1 MTRQSEYMEAFFGV
15 ELGAKFSDMVNELRE
30 LEVNLKDLS
39 QEMSKLGGSL
49 QPEEFRGV
57 LKECRAQTY
66 EFAQQ
71 VKDVRQFLEFYLKSD
86 RTASHITLERD
97 AYMKIYQI
105 FKWDGNDVRD
115 LRGWLRELRE
125 ITEKIGLH
133 MEDLVNF
140 QKLTARPVPEDLA
153 KVLVYAIDR
162 RGYCLMGRGYDQ
174 VMHVDELRERL
185 AGEQG

>member
-15 ELGAKFSDMVNELRE
+15 ELSTKFSDMVNELK
-30 LEVNLKDLS
+30 EVEANLKELS
-39 QEMSKLGGSL
+39 HEMGRLGTSL
-49 QPEEFRGV
+49 PPEEFRGL
-57 LKECRAQTY
+57 LKECRATAY

-86 RTASHITLERD
+86 RTSAHITLERD

-115 LRGWLRELRE
+115 LKRWLSELHE

-140 QKLTARPVPEDLA
+140 QKLTARPVPEDLV
-153 KVLVYAIDR
+153 KIPVYAIDR
-162 RGYCLMGRGYDQ
+162 RGYCLMGKGYDR
-174 VMHVDELRERL
+174 VMHVDEVREQI
-185 AGEQG
+185 AGE

>member
-15 ELGAKFSDMVNELRE
+15 ELSTKFTDMVNDLKEIE
-30 LEVNLKDLS
+30 ENLKELS
-39 QEMSKLGGSL
+39 QEMGKLGGTL
-49 QPEEFRGV
+49 PPGEFTGI
-57 LKECRAQTY
+57 LKECRAQAFEY
-66 EFAQQ
+66 AQQ

-86 RTASHITLERD
+86 KTTSHITLERD

-115 LRGWLRELRE
+115 LRGWLRDLRE

-153 KVLVYAIDR
+153 KVPVYAIDR
-162 RGYCLMGRGYDQ
+162 RGYCLTGKGYDQ
-174 VMHVDELRERL
+174 VIHVDELREQL
-185 AGEQG
+185 AGE

>member
-30 LEVNLKDLS
+30 VEESLKALS
-39 QEMSKLGGSL
+39 HEMGRLGTPL
-49 QPEEFRGV
+49 PPDEFQGI
-57 LKECRAQTY
+57 LKECRAEAF
-66 EFAQQ
+66 EFAQT

-86 RTASHITLERD
+86 KTATHVTLERD

-115 LRGWLRELRE
+115 LRGWLKELRD

-133 MEDLVNF
+133 MEDLINF
-140 QKLTARPVPEDLA
+140 QKLTARPVPEDL
-153 KVLVYAIDR
+153 VRVPVYAIDR
-162 RGYCLMGRGYDQ
+162 RGYCLTGKGYDQ
-174 VMHVDELRERL
+174 VIHVDELREQL
-185 AGEQG
+185 AGE

>member
-15 ELGAKFSDMVNELRE
+15 ELGAKFSDMVNELTE

-39 QEMSKLGGSL
+39 HEIGKLGL
-49 QPEEFRGV
+49 PQEPEEFRGV
-57 LKECRAQTY
+57 LKECRAQAY
-66 EFAQQ
+66 EYAQQ

-86 RTASHITLERD
+86 KTTSHITLERD

-115 LRGWLRELRE
+115 LRGWLRDLRD

-140 QKLTARPVPEDLA
+140 QKLTARPVPEDLV
-153 KVLVYAIDR
+153 KVPVYAIDR
-162 RGYCLMGRGYDQ
+162 RGYCLTGKGYDQ
-174 VMHVDELRERL
+174 VIHVDELREQL
-185 AGEQG
+185 AGE